1 MAALGGMISRRDE
14 MGKALVGASGRNE
27 LNEMRRQLR
36 MGADVDYVDM
46 KMIGGVD
53 MSFTPLTVMSIYFR
67 PCASGHSAD

>member
-1 MAALGGMISRRDE
+1 MISRRDE